1 MVKFLTNKPIII
13 IKNKKIILEN
23 IWLEWLKGEKIIL
36 FPEIRN
42 QKNKLNRLLA
52 ILRIKKL
59 KI

>member
-42 QKNKLNRLLA
+42 QKNKLNWLLV
-52 ILRIKKL
+52 ILRVKKL